1 MKNLFLTLV
10 LLLSVSVSL
19 FSQVHIEGT
28 TNCGYGV
35 TVYIKP
41 IDLITTPINANS
53 FKYRIKFHYDIITY
67 IKPGEN
73 GCGNIGNSDFFKSFN
88 VSFTCSGNKI
98 STGELPKSFPSSS
111 GDRETDELTY
121 TGPIPIG
128 NATLDN
134 ICNSQIEVEIKGPG
148 GLNIKVP
155 VPPGALPIEL
165 LYFDAIANNNQVEL
179 SWATASEKNND
190 YFTIERTV
198 GGITFE
204 EIARVAGQGNSSIKF
219 KYSFTD
225 TRPKNGTS
233 YYRLKQ
239 TDYNGESEY
248 FEVRS
253 VNIQR
258 SDLVYS
264 IYPNPNRG
272 SFTIEISSD
281 AVYADAQLV
290 LTDMTGKV
298 IAFQQVNIAVG
309 TTQMMLEDLE
319 LEMGTYLV
327 TLRGADQKI
336 KPVKVMVTK

>member
-1 MKNLFLTLV
+1 M
-10 LLLSVSVSL
+10 
-19 FSQVHIEGT
+19 
-28 TNCGYGV
+28 
-35 TVYIKP
+35 
-41 IDLITTPINANS
+41 
-53 FKYRIKFHYDIITY
+53 
-67 IKPGEN
+67 
-73 GCGNIGNSDFFKSFN
+73 
-88 VSFTCSGNKI
+88 
-98 STGELPKSFPSSS
+98 PKSFPSSS
-111 GDRETDELTY
+111 GDRETDEVTY

-281 AVYADAQLV
+281 KTHTDAQLYI
-290 LTDMTGKV
+290 TDMTGKV
-298 IAFQQVNIAVG
+298 ISSQKINLAIG
-309 TTQMMLEDLE
+309 TTQIVMENTDIQ
-319 LEMGTYLV
+319 MGTYLV